1 VKRLCE
7 QHHVGPRSCSE
18 ADVFCVK
25 AKRQQ
30 QQSGQ
35 PERNQ
40 PHVLIMIP
48 EKGEC
53 FMKLRE
59 QMPELVGATT
69 WLNGEATKADLVG
82 EKPTL
87 IHFWSV
93 SCHLCKE
100 AMPDV
105 NNFRDQ
111 YKDEL
116 NVIAVHMPRSEEDTN
131 LETIKSVAAAHDIV
145 QPIFVDSELK
155 LTDAFENQYVPAYFV
170 FDKDGQLR
178 HMQAGGSG
186 MKMLEKR
193 VNRVLDEVR
202 NA

>member
-1 VKRLCE
+1 
-7 QHHVGPRSCSE
+7 
-18 ADVFCVK
+18 
-25 AKRQQ
+25 
-30 QQSGQ
+30 
-35 PERNQ
+35 
-40 PHVLIMIP
+40 
-48 EKGEC
+48 
-53 FMKLRE
+53 MKLRE
-59 QMPELVGATT
+59 QMPELTGATA
-69 WLNGEATKADLVG
+69 WLNGEVTKSELVG

-116 NVIAVHMPRSEEDTN
+116 NVMAVHMPRSEDDVDLGN
-131 LETIKSVAAAHDIV
+131 IKEVAAEHDIT
-145 QPIFVDSELK
+145 QPIFVDSDLK
-155 LTDAFENQYVPAYFV
+155 LTDAFDNQYVPAYYV

-178 HMQAGGSG
+178 HFQAGGSG

-193 VNRVLDEVR
+193 VNRVLDEMR
-202 NA
+202 K

>member
-1 VKRLCE
+1 
-7 QHHVGPRSCSE
+7 
-18 ADVFCVK
+18 
-25 AKRQQ
+25 
-30 QQSGQ
+30 
-35 PERNQ
+35 
-40 PHVLIMIP
+40 
-48 EKGEC
+48 
-53 FMKLRE
+53 MKLRE
-59 QMPELVGATT
+59 QMPELQGATA
-69 WLNGEATKADLVG
+69 WLNGETSKSELVG

-93 SCHLCKE
+93 SCHMCKE

-116 NVIAVHMPRSEEDTN
+116 NVVAVHMPRSEDDVD
-131 LETIKSVAAAHDIV
+131 LDQIKKVAAEHDIT

-155 LTDAFENQYVPAYFV
+155 LNDAFENQYVPAYYV

-178 HMQAGGSG
+178 HFQAGGSG

-193 VNRVLDEVR
+193 VNRVLDEMKKED
-202 NA
+202 